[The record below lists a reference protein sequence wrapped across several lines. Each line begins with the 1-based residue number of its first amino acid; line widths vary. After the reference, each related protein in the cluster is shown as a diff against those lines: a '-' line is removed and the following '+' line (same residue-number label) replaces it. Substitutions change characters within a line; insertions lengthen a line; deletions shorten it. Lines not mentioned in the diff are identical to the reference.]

1 MAAKYWVDRLDRDQ
15 QLSYNQHKEELL
27 DQELE
32 RFMENSIGRTPEK
45 DRWI

>member
-32 RFMENSIGRTPEK
+32 KFMENNIGRTPSK